1 MLIMLMLLLLKCN
14 LEEKPEVWVFPEG
27 GVARK
32 SFQVSVQISASYSY
46 DNNDDVWFTDKHESR
61 FGKLTDILGES
72 ILLNLASEHRPGWL
86 GA

>member
-1 MLIMLMLLLLKCN
+1 M
-14 LEEKPEVWVFPEG
+14 
-27 GVARK
+27 ARK

-46 DNNDDVWFTDKHESR
+46 DNDDDVWFPDQHESR
-61 FGKLTDILGES
+61 FGKLTDILREP